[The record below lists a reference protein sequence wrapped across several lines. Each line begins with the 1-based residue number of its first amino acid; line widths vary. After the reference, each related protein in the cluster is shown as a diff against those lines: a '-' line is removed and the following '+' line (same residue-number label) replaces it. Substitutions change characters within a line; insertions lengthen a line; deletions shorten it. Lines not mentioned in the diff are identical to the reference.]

1 MREINLISAE
11 RVINELLDISK
22 TLSKIGVEYEK
33 QKPILDLA
41 ENIYKMEYL
50 PNIKEKNDRS

>member
-1 MREINLISAE
+1 MEGINLINAE

-22 TLSKIGVEYEK
+22 TLSKLGVEYET

-41 ENIYKMEYL
+41 EDVYKKEYL
-50 PNIKEKNDRS
+50 PNVELEDED